1 MHNLQLL
8 DTFFRA
14 GEVKVLDYQTQQHRI
29 FPQIARGVAFK
40 LSDFYIMKLYT
51 QTMEDIK
58 NGDVRQIFDQLRKAD
73 SLIE

>member
-1 MHNLQLL
+1 M
-8 DTFFRA
+8 
-14 GEVKVLDYQTQQHRI
+14 LDYQTQQHRI
-29 FPQIARGVAFK
+29 FPQIARGAAFK
-40 LSDFYIMKLYT
+40 LSGSYIMKLYT